1 MATFAQTDSSI
12 TSEIDTTA
20 PDTQIATP
28 DTPDYFDGGDRVS
41 CQWEDGACTEIA
53 DHYILG
59 FCDDP
64 DCRHDHSTK
73 YCLRHYLIRLGLKLD
88 HLKACPGMRDAATP
102 GDVRQVALNHIA
114 GFGAL
119 NCGQEN
125 EDGAVSPIVDDPLPS
140 DTDSD
145 VELADLQD
153 HIHEFSY
160 DELRMTPN
168 TTAEQLQQWID
179 GLELCHGRYHIEYFP
194 AIGENEMLSS
204 PTQYNSLHMQEYRFD
219 RDWEEPHLQL
229 YDPDADRP
237 WTPLT
242 AVALERDNLV
252 SPYLWSTQD
261 DDLDGSPTDDT
272 NTDNDDDGT
281 GIDDGISECYSNDSL
296 WLPLLRAE
304 GMITPYP
311 MHAAPNLFA
320 LVEERTRRVLP
331 VTTGSF
337 LQWRSDFDG
346 DDNTLKV
353 RDDATF
359 RRSIA
364 PYLAYYDMD
373 KPLDEVKAK
382 AKVADIE
389 RCLHRIIDH
398 GVRPE
403 QA

>member
-1 MATFAQTDSSI
+1 MATFAQTDSTI

-20 PDTQIATP
+20 PDTQVATP
-28 DTPDYFDGGDRVS
+28 DTPDYFDGGDQVS
-41 CQWEDGACTEIA
+41 CQWEDGACTEMA
-53 DHYILG
+53 DHYILD

-64 DCRHDHSTK
+64 DCRYDHSTK

-88 HLKACPGMRDAATP
+88 HLKVCPGMQNAVTP
-102 GDVRQVALNHIA
+102 DDVRQVALNHVA

-119 NCGQEN
+119 NHGQEN
-125 EDGAVSPIVDDPLPS
+125 EDGAASPIVDDPLPS
-140 DTDSD
+140 DTDID

-204 PTQYNSLHMQEYRFD
+204 PTQYNSLHMQEYHFD
-219 RDWEEPHLQL
+219 RDWEEPHLHL

-252 SPYLWSTQD
+252 SPYLWSVQD
-261 DDLDGSPTDDT
+261 GGLDGSPTNDT

-281 GIDDGISECYSNDSL
+281 GIDNDISECYSNDSL

-311 MHAAPNLFA
+311 MHAAPSLFA

-346 DDNTLKV
+346 DDNTLRV

-364 PYLAYYDMD
+364 PYLAYYDTD

-389 RCLHRIIDH
+389 RRLHRIIDH